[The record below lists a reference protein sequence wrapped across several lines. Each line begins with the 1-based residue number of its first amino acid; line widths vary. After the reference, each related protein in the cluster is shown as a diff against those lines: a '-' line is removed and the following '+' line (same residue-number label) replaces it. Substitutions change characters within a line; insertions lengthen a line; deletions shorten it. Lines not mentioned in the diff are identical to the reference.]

1 MTNLKLLFG
10 KIKQLS
16 KSLDPNIEFVVYG
29 DVYELNH
36 IQNVTYPAVVVT
48 VGQHTSNLD
57 NYNFNYRLN
66 IFYVD
71 RLTDDK
77 VNKIDVHANAIIFI
91 NSLLKALDDEYIISD
106 YEIFNFNERFND
118 VCAGAYA
125 SCRIQMPISECYD
138 FPDGGVPMPEIIS
151 NLEDIKI
158 TENGVYSAPRG
169 TAYKNVNVDVKP
181 KISEEYMRKLI
192 EGRLDEPLII
202 PQDTKTI
209 RKFAFY
215 YFNNNPWVETVVCP
229 LVELPEGNN
238 IGIAQGAFQYARIKK
253 IIVPSDNTGN
263 STYIFANNTDL
274 EELVWK
280 TNAYSGNMCRDCK
293 GLKRVFFEG
302 DNPYLADNAFF
313 GCTSLELFDL
323 SKCAV
328 VPSLRYT
335 NVFINVPTTC
345 EFRIPAALYDKWIKA
360 TNWSTMYAQGYKFT
374 AV

>member
-1 MTNLKLLFG
+1 MTNLKVLFG

-16 KSLDPNIEFVVYG
+16 QSLDPNIKFVVYG

-118 VCAGAYA
+118 VCAGAYV

-138 FPDGGVPMPEIIS
+138 FPGGDGKTPEIIS
-151 NLEDIKI
+151 NLEDINI
-158 TENGVYSAPRG
+158 TENGVYSAPYG

-181 KISEEYMRKLI
+181 KISDEYLRKI
-192 EGRLDEPLII
+192 AEGRLDEPLII
-202 PQDTKTI
+202 PPDTKVI

-215 YFNNNPWVETVVCP
+215 YLNNNPWVETVVCP
-229 LVELPEGNN
+229 LVELPEGNK
-238 IGIAQGAFQYARIKK
+238 IGIGQAAFQYARIKK

-274 EELVWK
+274 EELIWK

-293 GLKRVFFEG
+293 GLKRLIFEG
-302 DNPYLADNAFF
+302 DNPYLADGAFL
-313 GCTSLELFDL
+313 GCTSLELVDL
-323 SKCAV
+323 SKCKV
-328 VPSLRYT
+328 VPALRYT
-335 NVFINVPTTC
+335 NAFTNVPTTC

-360 TNWSTMYAQGYKFT
+360 TNWSTMYAQGYKFI

>member
-16 KSLDPNIEFVVYG
+16 KSLDPNIEYVVYG

-118 VCAGAYA
+118 VCAGAYV

-138 FPDGGVPMPEIIS
+138 FPGGGVPMPEIIS
-151 NLEDIKI
+151 NLEDISI

-169 TAYKNVNVDVKP
+169 TAYKNVDVNVKP
-181 KISEEYMRKLI
+181 KISEEYLRKI
-192 EGRLDEPLII
+192 AEGRLDEPLYI
-202 PQDTKTI
+202 PPDTKLI
-209 RKFAFY
+209 RKYAFY
-215 YFNNNPWVETVVCP
+215 YFNNKGLSTDVVCP
-229 LVELPEGNN
+229 LLELPEGNKIS
-238 IGIAQGAFQYARIKK
+238 IGGSAFQYARIKK
-253 IIVPSDNTGN
+253 IIVPSDNKLNG
-263 STYIFANNTDL
+263 TYIFANNKVL
-274 EELVWK
+274 EELIWK
-280 TNAYSGNMCRDCK
+280 SNSAAFNMCSECSN
-293 GLKRVFFEG
+293 LKTVTFTG
-302 DNPYLADNAFF
+302 SSPLISGGAFSN
-313 GCTSLELFDL
+313 CTSLESFDL
-323 SKCAV
+323 SECTSVARL
-328 VPSLRYT
+328 SSST
-335 NVFINVPTTC
+335 AFDGVPTTC
-345 EFRIPAALYDKWIKA
+345 EFRIPSALYDAWIA
-360 TNWSTMYAQGYKFT
+360 STNWAALYAQGYKFIS
-374 AV
+374 V

>member
-1 MTNLKLLFG
+1 MTNLKVLFD

-16 KSLDPNIEFVVYG
+16 QSLDPNIEYVVYG

-118 VCAGAYA
+118 VCAGAYV

-138 FPDGGVPMPEIIS
+138 FPGGGVPIPEIIN
-151 NLEDIKI
+151 NLEDINI
-158 TENGVYSAPRG
+158 TENGVYSAPYG
-169 TAYKNVNVDVKP
+169 TAYKNIDVDVKS
-181 KISEEYMRKLI
+181 KISEEYLQKI
-192 EGRLDEPLII
+192 VAGRLDEPLII
-202 PQDTKTI
+202 PPDTKGI
-209 RKFAFY
+209 RRYAFY
-215 YFNNNPWVETVVCP
+215 YLNNKGGNNDVVCP
-229 LVELPEGNN
+229 FVELPEGNKIS
-238 IGIAQGAFQYARIKK
+238 IGFCAFQYARIKK
-253 IIVPSDNTGN
+253 IIVPSDNQLN

-274 EELVWK
+274 EELIWK
-280 TNAYSGNMCRDCK
+280 SNAISDNMCLNCT
-293 GLKRVFFEG
+293 GLKRVIFESKHPQISG
-302 DNPYLADNAFF
+302 GQFT
-313 GCTSLELFDL
+313 GCTSLELVDL
-323 SKCAV
+323 SKSPV
-328 VPSLRYT
+328 VPVLRNT
-335 NVFINVPTTC
+335 NAFKNVPTTC
-345 EFRIPAALYDKWIKA
+345 EFRIPTALYDKWIKA
-360 TNWSTMYAQGYKFT
+360 TNWSTLYAQGYKFT

>member
-1 MTNLKLLFG
+1 MTNLKVLFD
-10 KIKQLS
+10 KIKHLS
-16 KSLDPNIEFVVYG
+16 KSLDPNIEYVVYG

-57 NYNFNYRLN
+57 NYYFNYRLN

-118 VCAGAYA
+118 VCAGAYV

-158 TENGVYSAPRG
+158 TENGVYSAPYG
-169 TAYKNVNVDVKP
+169 TAYKNVDVNVKP
-181 KISEEYMRKLI
+181 KISDEYMRKLA

-202 PQDTKTI
+202 PPNTTVI

-215 YFNNNPWVETVVCP
+215 YLNNNPWVETVVCP
-229 LVELPEGNN
+229 LVELPEGNK
-238 IGIAQGAFQYARIKK
+238 IGIGQGAFQYARIKK

-274 EELVWK
+274 EELIWK

-293 GLKRVFFEG
+293 GLKRVIFDG
-302 DNPYLADNAFF
+302 DNPYLADGAFF
-313 GCTSLELFDL
+313 GCTSLELVDL
-323 SKCAV
+323 SKCKV
-328 VPSLRYT
+328 VPALRHT
-335 NVFINVPTTC
+335 NAFTNVPTTC
-345 EFRIPAALYDKWIKA
+345 EFRIPAALYDEWIKA

-374 AV
+374 AI

>member
-16 KSLDPNIEFVVYG
+16 QALDPNIEYVVYG

-77 VNKIDVHANAIIFI
+77 ENKIDVHANSIIFI
-91 NSLLKALDDEYIISD
+91 NSILKALDDEYIVSD

-158 TENGVYSAPRG
+158 TENGVYSAPYG

-181 KISEEYMRKLI
+181 KISEEYLRKI
-192 EGRLDEPLII
+192 AEGRLDEPLII
-202 PQDTKTI
+202 PPDTKVI
-209 RKFAFY
+209 RRYAFY
-215 YFNNNPWVETVVCP
+215 YLNNNPWVETVVCP
-229 LVELPEGNN
+229 LVELPEGNK
-238 IGIAQGAFQYARIKK
+238 IGIGQGAFQYARIKK
-253 IIVPSDNTGN
+253 IIVPSDNAGN
-263 STYIFANNTDL
+263 STYIFANNMDL
-274 EELVWK
+274 EELIWK
-280 TNAYSGNMCRDCK
+280 TNTYSGNMCRDCK
-293 GLKRVFFEG
+293 GLKRAIFDG
-302 DNPYLADNAFF
+302 DNPYLADGAFF
-313 GCTSLELFDL
+313 GCTSLELVDL
-323 SKCAV
+323 SKCTV
-328 VPSLRYT
+328 VPALRYT
-335 NVFINVPTTC
+335 DIFTNVPTTC
-345 EFRIPAALYDKWIKA
+345 EFRIPAALYDEWIKA

-374 AV
+374 AI

>member
-16 KSLDPNIEFVVYG
+16 KSLDPNIEYVVYG

-118 VCAGAYA
+118 VCAGAYV

-138 FPDGGVPMPEIIS
+138 FPGGGVPMPEIIS
-151 NLEDIKI
+151 NVEDINI
-158 TENGVYSAPRG
+158 TENGVYSAPYG

-181 KISEEYMRKLI
+181 KISEEYLRKI
-192 EGRLDEPLII
+192 AEGRLDEPLII
-202 PQDTKTI
+202 PQDTTVI

-229 LVELPEGNN
+229 LVELPEGNK
-238 IGIAQGAFQYARIKK
+238 IGIGQGAFQYARIKK

-274 EELVWK
+274 EELIWK

-293 GLKRVFFEG
+293 GLKRVIFEG
-302 DNPYLADNAFF
+302 DNPYLADGAFY
-313 GCTSLELFDL
+313 GCTSLELVDL

-328 VPSLRYT
+328 VPALRYT
-335 NVFINVPTTC
+335 NDFTNVPTTC
-345 EFRIPAALYDKWIKA
+345 EFRIPAALYDEWIKA

>member
-1 MTNLKLLFG
+1 MTNLKILFG

-16 KSLDPNIEFVVYG
+16 QSIDPNIEFVVYG

-77 VNKIDVHANAIIFI
+77 ANKIDVHTHAITFI

-106 YEIFNFNERFND
+106 YEIYNFNERFND
-118 VCAGAYA
+118 VCAGAYVG
-125 SCRIQMPISECYD
+125 CRIQMPISECYD

-151 NLEDIKI
+151 NLEDISI

-169 TAYKNVNVDVKP
+169 TAYKNVDVNVKP
-181 KISEEYMRKLI
+181 KITEEYLRKI
-192 EGRLDEPLII
+192 AEGRLDEPLII
-202 PQDTKTI
+202 PPDTKLI
-209 RKFAFY
+209 RKYAFY
-215 YFNNNPWVETVVCP
+215 YLNNRGSSTDVVCP
-229 LVELPEGNN
+229 LVELPEGNKIS
-238 IGIAQGAFQYARIKK
+238 IGQAAFQYAKIKK
-253 IIVPSDNTGN
+253 IIVPSDNIGN
-263 STYIFANNTDL
+263 GTFIFANNTDL
-274 EELVWK
+274 EELIWK
-280 TNAYSGNMCRDCK
+280 TNAYSSNMCMNCT
-293 GLKRVFFEG
+293 GLKRVIFEG
-302 DNPYLADNAFF
+302 NNPYFSGYEFYN
-313 GCTSLELFDL
+313 CTSLELVDL
-323 SKCAV
+323 SKCTV
-328 VPSLRYT
+328 VPALRYIDD
-335 NVFINVPTTC
+335 FKNVPTTC

>member
-1 MTNLKLLFG
+1 MTNLKVLFG

-16 KSLDPNIEFVVYG
+16 QSIDPNIEFVVYG

-36 IQNVTYPAVVVT
+36 IQDVTYPAVVVT

-77 VNKIDVHANAIIFI
+77 ENKIDVHANSITFI

-118 VCAGAYA
+118 VCAGAYVG
-125 SCRIQMPISECYD
+125 CRIQMPISECYD

-151 NLEDIKI
+151 NLEDINI
-158 TENGVYSAPRG
+158 TENGSYSAPRG
-169 TAYKNVNVDVKP
+169 TAYKTIDVDVKP
-181 KISEEYMRKLI
+181 KISEEYMRKII
-192 EGRLDEPLII
+192 EGKLDEPLII
-202 PQDTKTI
+202 PPDTKII

-215 YFNNNPWVETVVCP
+215 YLNNNPWVETVVCP
-229 LVELPEGNN
+229 LVELPEGNK
-238 IGIAQGAFQYARIKK
+238 IAINQSAFQYARIKK

-263 STYIFANNTDL
+263 GTYIFANNTEL
-274 EELVWK
+274 EELIWK

-293 GLKRVFFEG
+293 GLKRVIFDG
-302 DNPYLADNAFF
+302 DNPYLADSAFF
-313 GCTSLELFDL
+313 GCTSLELVDL

-328 VPSLRYT
+328 VPALRWT
-335 NVFINVPTTC
+335 NIFQNVPTTC
-345 EFRIPAALYDKWIKA
+345 EFRIPAALYDKWITA

>member
-16 KSLDPNIEFVVYG
+16 KSLDPNIEYVVYG

-77 VNKIDVHANAIIFI
+77 ENKIDVHANAIIFI

-118 VCAGAYA
+118 VCAGAYV

-151 NLEDIKI
+151 NVEDINI
-158 TENGVYSAPRG
+158 TENGVYSAPYG

-181 KISEEYMRKLI
+181 KISEEYLRKI
-192 EGRLDEPLII
+192 AEGRLDEPLII
-202 PQDTKTI
+202 PPDTKTI
-209 RKFAFY
+209 RRYAFY
-215 YFNNNPWVETVVCP
+215 YLNNNPWVETVVCP
-229 LVELPEGNN
+229 LVELPEGNK
-238 IGIAQGAFQYARIKK
+238 IGIGQSAFQYARIKK

-263 STYIFANNTDL
+263 STYIFANNNDL
-274 EELVWK
+274 EELICK

-293 GLKRVFFEG
+293 GLKRVIFEG
-302 DNPYLADNAFF
+302 DNPFLAGGSFY
-313 GCTSLELFDL
+313 GCTSLELVDL
-323 SKCAV
+323 SKCKV

-335 NVFINVPTTC
+335 DCFTNVPTTC
-345 EFRIPAALYDKWIKA
+345 EFRIPAALYDEWIKA
-360 TNWSTMYAQGYKFT
+360 TNWSTMYAQGYKFI

>member
-1 MTNLKLLFG
+1 MTNLKVLFG

-16 KSLDPNIEFVVYG
+16 QSLDPNIKFVVYG

-77 VNKIDVHANAIIFI
+77 MNKIDVHANAIIFI

-106 YEIFNFNERFND
+106 YEIYNFNERFND
-118 VCAGAYA
+118 VCAGAYV

-151 NLEDIKI
+151 NIEDISI

-169 TAYKNVNVDVKP
+169 TAYKNIDVNVKP
-181 KISEEYMRKLI
+181 KISEEYLRKI
-192 EGRLDEPLII
+192 TEGKLDEPLII
-202 PQDTKTI
+202 PHGTKI
-209 RKFAFY
+209 ICRYAFY
-215 YFNNNPWVETVVCP
+215 YLNNRGSSSDVVCP
-229 LVELPEGNN
+229 LLELPEGNK
-238 IGIAQGAFQYARIKK
+238 IAINQGAFQYARIKK
-253 IIVPSDNTGN
+253 IIVPSDNAGN
-263 STYIFANNTDL
+263 STFIFANNNDL
-274 EELVWK
+274 EELIWK
-280 TNAYSGNMCRDCK
+280 TNYYSGNMCRDCK
-293 GLKRVFFEG
+293 GLKRVIFEC
-302 DNPYLADNAFF
+302 DDPYLANGSFY
-313 GCTSLELFDL
+313 GCTSLELVDL
-323 SKCAV
+323 SKCKF
-328 VPSLRYT
+328 VPALRYT
-335 NVFINVPTTC
+335 DIFTNVPTTC
-345 EFRIPAALYDKWIKA
+345 EFRIPAALYDKWIKS
-360 TNWSTMYAQGYKFT
+360 TTWSAMYAQGYKFI

>member
-1 MTNLKLLFG
+1 MTNLKVLFG

-16 KSLDPNIEFVVYG
+16 QSIDPNIEFVVYG

-77 VNKIDVHANAIIFI
+77 ENKIDVHANSIAFI
-91 NSLLKALDDEYIISD
+91 NSLLKALDDEYIVSD

-118 VCAGAYA
+118 VCAGAYVG
-125 SCRIQMPISECYD
+125 CRIQMPISECYD

-169 TAYKNVNVDVKP
+169 TAYKNVNVDVQDESKDEYFR
-181 KISEEYMRKLI
+181 KIV
-192 EGRLDEPLII
+192 EGRLDEPLVL
-202 PQDTKTI
+202 PANTTGI
-209 RKFAFY
+209 RAHAFEY
-215 YFNNNPWVETVVCP
+215 LNVKGLSTDVVCP
-229 LVELPEGNN
+229 LLELPEGNKIS
-238 IGIAQGAFQYARIKK
+238 IGGSAFQYAKIKK
-253 IIVPSDNTGN
+253 IIVPSDNKLNG
-263 STYIFANNTDL
+263 TYIFANNKDL
-274 EELVWK
+274 EELIWK
-280 TNAYSGNMCRDCK
+280 SNSAAFNMCSDCTN
-293 GLKRVFFEG
+293 LKTVTFTG
-302 DNPYLADNAFF
+302 SSPLISSAAFSN
-313 GCTSLELFDL
+313 CTSLELVDL
-323 SKCAV
+323 SKCTV
-328 VPSLRYT
+328 VPALRHT
-335 NVFINVPTTC
+335 DEFTNVPTTC
-345 EFRIPAALYDKWIKA
+345 EFRIPAALYDEWITA
-360 TNWSTMYAQGYKFT
+360 TNWSAMYAQGYKFT